1 MEKKLFVVDLDGTL
15 LRDDK
20 SLAGADRDA
29 LARLRDMGIVT
40 AIATGRSNYSFQKIT
55 DDLGWNEPENPLPV
69 DYVIF
74 STGAGIMDF
83 PACTILNK
91 YSLNE
96 DDVIVISDAFNGCN
110 LDYMIHRSI
119 PDTKHFIYSYCTGE
133 NSDFETRLDIYKEH
147 GAVLTT
153 ENLAGFG
160 EATEVLCI
168 VDESAG
174 DQVARQLSA
183 VLSQYSVIKATSPLD
198 KRSLWIEIF
207 AKEVS
212 KSKAVSWLSKKIG
225 ASQANV
231 CAVGND
237 YNDVDLL
244 DWAGQGYL
252 VSNGPGALQADYTI
266 VASNNEG
273 GVAEAALRWIQG
285 LASAILIKNEII
297 KDGEL

>member
-1 MEKKLFVVDLDGTL
+1 MGKKLFVVDLDGTF

-20 SLAGADRDA
+20 SLAGTDRDA
-29 LARLRDMGIVT
+29 LARLRDMGVVT

-55 DDLGWNEPENPLPV
+55 DELGWNEPENELPV

-83 PACTILNK
+83 PACTILNQ

-96 DDVIVISDAFNGCN
+96 DDVIAISEVFSGYN

-119 PDTKHFIYSYCTGE
+119 PDTKHFIYSYCTGA

-147 GAVLTT
+147 GAVLTAD
-153 ENLAGFG
+153 NLTGFG
-160 EATEVLCI
+160 KATEILCI

-174 DQVARQLSA
+174 DQVAGELSA
-183 VLSQYSVIKATSPLD
+183 VLNQYSVIKATSPLD
-198 KRSLWIEIF
+198 KSSLWIEVF

-212 KSKAVSWLSKKIG
+212 KSKAVSWLSEKIG
-225 ASQANV
+225 ASQVNV

-237 YNDVDLL
+237 YNDVDML

-252 VSNGPGALQADYTI
+252 VSNGPESLQSDYAI

-273 GVAEAALRWIQG
+273 GVAEAALRWI
-285 LASAILIKNEII
+285 
-297 KDGEL
+297 KDIDL

>member
-1 MEKKLFVVDLDGTL
+1 MEKKLFVVDLDGTF

-20 SLAGADRDA
+20 SLADADRDA

-55 DDLGWNEPENPLPV
+55 DDLGWNEPENQLPV

-83 PACTILNK
+83 PTCTILNK
-91 YSLNE
+91 YSLNK
-96 DDVIVISDAFNGCN
+96 DDVIAISDVFSGHD

-119 PDTKHFIYSYCTGE
+119 PDTKHFIYSYCSGA

-147 GAVLTT
+147 GTVLT
-153 ENLAGFG
+153 EGNLSGFG

-168 VDESAG
+168 VDEAAG
-174 DQVARQLSA
+174 DQIAGKLSA
-183 VLSQYSVIKATSPLD
+183 VLGQYSVIKATSPLD
-198 KRSLWIEIF
+198 KTSLWIEVF

-212 KSKAVSWLSKKIG
+212 KSKAVNWLSKKIG
-225 ASQANV
+225 ASRANV

-237 YNDVDLL
+237 YNDVDML
-244 DWAGQGYL
+244 DWAGHGYL
-252 VSNGPGALQADYTI
+252 VSNGPNSLQSDYAI

-273 GVAEAALRWIQG
+273 GVAEAVLRWIRG
-285 LASAILIKNEII
+285 FDL
-297 KDGEL
+297 

>member
-1 MEKKLFVVDLDGTL
+1 MVKGKRLFVVDLDGTFL
-15 LRDDK
+15 SDDK

-29 LARLRDMGIVT
+29 LVRLRGMGIVT

-55 DDLGWNEPENPLPV
+55 DDLGWQEPGNELPV

-83 PACTILNK
+83 PACTVLNK
-91 YSLNE
+91 YSLSEN
-96 DDVIVISDAFNGCN
+96 DVIAISDVVSSYK

-119 PDTKHFIYSYCTGE
+119 PDTKHFLYSYCTGA
-133 NSDFETRLDIYKEH
+133 NSDFETRLNIYKEH
-147 GAVLTT
+147 GAVLTAD
-153 ENLAGFG
+153 NLTGFG

-168 VDESAG
+168 VEESAG
-174 DQVARQLSA
+174 DQVAVELSA

-198 KRSLWIEIF
+198 KSSLWIEVF

-212 KSKAVSWLSKKIG
+212 KSKAVSWLSEKIG
-225 ASQANV
+225 VAKNNV

-237 YNDVDLL
+237 YNDVDML

-252 VSNGPGALQADYTI
+252 VSNGPESLQSDYP
-266 VASNNEG
+266 VVPSNNDG
-273 GVAEAALRWIQG
+273 GVAEAVLRWI
-285 LASAILIKNEII
+285 
-297 KDGEL
+297 KDIDL